1 MSGNP
6 CDPNNP
12 DQTEEEPE
20 REDTNEPE
28 NVPVNFPRR
37 PLARPTPPPQRQQ
50 TTTHAPTTV
59 FQNQYTSNQYGD
71 EQEDDEQGQ
80 ILAGLRCAFSLHILL
95 LCSLPNKLNSRY
107 FI

>member
-20 REDTNEPE
+20 REEDTNEPE

-37 PLARPTPPPQRQQ
+37 PIARPTPAPQRQLQ

-59 FQNQYTSNQYGD
+59 FQNQYTSNTYGD
-71 EQEDDEQGQ
+71 DVEEDEQGQ
-80 ILAGLRCAFSLHILL
+80 VLAGL
-95 LCSLPNKLNSRY
+95 
-107 FI
+107 